1 MSEEFRFWKFISEK
15 KYLNENLIQLDKRLL
30 KSFYLNKGYYNVKIN
45 SSFAKM
51 ISNDE
56 FELIYNINPGP
67 KFFFG
72 ELKIKFPSDY
82 DLNYYDEVISFLNE
96 VQDKPYSIS
105 TVEEILEKIEKITL
119 NDQFKLL
126 KHLMKKNVLI

>member
-1 MSEEFRFWKFISEK
+1 
-15 KYLNENLIQLDKRLL
+15 
-30 KSFYLNKGYYNVKIN
+30 
-45 SSFAKM
+45 M

-119 NDQFKLL
+119 NDQFKSIKATLDE
-126 KHLMKKNVLI
+126 KHEIYTGGKEILMVKVKRFLPRLFYKILRKQSGT